1 MDRVFN
7 HLRYVRCPTCS
18 RVFCCTKHRVEHERR
33 VHVAVPG
40 GAVIRRRFRSSQVL
54 PQSGKQQTV
63 HSSNG
68 RKRLH
73 GVASTSTTAQSI
85 GSGLRLMEQRHH
97 RRVEELRRT
106 EELRCTEELRRTEER
121 RWTVEQRAAMI
132 EMCARTILKARR
144 SSLTTIRHLRPVA
157 ESSPAVP
164 LPQPCTPHT
173 TCTDASESATTPAEW
188 SVVVSSVGSPPSF
201 YQTPMQT
208 PTQMFQDTP
217 SVQKL
222 PDTQLQ
228 TLSDTPL
235 QRLPNMP
242 LQTLSDTPLKRL
254 SNMPLQTL
262 SDTPLQRL
270 PNMPLQTLSDTPLQ
284 RLSDMPLQTL
294 SDTPVNEKP
303 RCNGESVKRVS
314 SNDGPTQK
322 GFFWSNMARR
332 FRWALRSTK
341 PKVRENGYCP
351 SPSAAANLDYVMV
364 NPYGNIKPRRPICN
378 NDTLTTPVHARPSLE
393 AIRKAH
399 EEASKAFNKFMT
411 D

>member
-40 GAVIRRRFRSSQVL
+40 GPVIRRRFRSSHVL

-164 LPQPCTPHT
+164 LPQPSTPHT
-173 TCTDASESATTPAEW
+173 TCTDAAESATTPAEW

-208 PTQMFQDTP
+208 PTQMFPETP

-222 PDTQLQ
+222 PDAQLQ

-235 QRLPNMP
+235 QRL
-242 LQTLSDTPLKRL
+242 
-254 SNMPLQTL
+254 SN
-262 SDTPLQRL
+262 TPLQ
-270 PNMPLQTLSDTPLQ
+270 MLSDL
-284 RLSDMPLQTL
+284 PLQTL
-294 SDTPVNEKP
+294 SDTPVNGKP
-303 RCNGESVKRVS
+303 RCNGESVKRVPS
-314 SNDGPTQK
+314 DDGPSQK

>member
-1 MDRVFN
+1 MDRVFD

-40 GAVIRRRFRSSQVL
+40 GPVIRRRFRSSQVL
-54 PQSGKQQTV
+54 PHSGKQQTV
-63 HSSNG
+63 HTGGHSTNG

-73 GVASTSTTAQSI
+73 GVASTSTMAQSI

-173 TCTDASESATTPAEW
+173 TGTDAAESATTPVEW

-222 PDTQLQ
+222 PDTQMQ

-235 QRLPNMP
+235 Q
-242 LQTLSDTPLKRL
+242 RL

-262 SDTPLQRL
+262 SDTPLQ
-270 PNMPLQTLSDTPLQ
+270 TLSDTPLQ
-284 RLSDMPLQTL
+284 MLSDTPLQTL
-294 SDTPVNEKP
+294 SDTPVNGKP
-303 RCNGESVKRVS
+303 RCNGESVKRVLS
-314 SNDGPTQK
+314 DDGPTQK

-341 PKVRENGYCP
+341 PKVRENGCCP
-351 SPSAAANLDYVMV
+351 SPSAVANLDYVMV

>member
-7 HLRYVRCPTCS
+7 HLQYVRCPTCS
-18 RVFCCTKHRVEHERR
+18 RVFCCTKHRVEHQRR

-40 GAVIRRRFRSSQVL
+40 GQVIRRRFRSSQVL
-54 PQSGKQQTV
+54 PQSGKQQMV
-63 HSSNG
+63 HAGGHSTNG

-73 GVASTSTTAQSI
+73 GMASTSTTAQSI

-106 EELRCTEELRRTEER
+106 EEQRCTEELRRTEER

-157 ESSPAVP
+157 ESSPVVP

-173 TCTDASESATTPAEW
+173 TCTDAAESATTPVEW

-217 SVQKL
+217 LVQKLPDNQLQKL

-228 TLSDTPL
+228 KLSDTPLKTLSDTQLQKLSDTPL
-235 QRLPNMP
+235 QG
-242 LQTLSDTPLKRL
+242 L

-262 SDTPLQRL
+262 SDTPLQ
-270 PNMPLQTLSDTPLQ
+270 
-284 RLSDMPLQTL
+284 TL
-294 SDTPVNEKP
+294 SDTPVKGKP

-314 SNDGPTQK
+314 SDDGPTQK